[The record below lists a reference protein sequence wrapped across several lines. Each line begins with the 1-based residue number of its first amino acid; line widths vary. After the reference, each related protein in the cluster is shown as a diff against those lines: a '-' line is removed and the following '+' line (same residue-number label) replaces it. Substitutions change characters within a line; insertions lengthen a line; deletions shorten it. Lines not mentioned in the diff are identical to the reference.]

1 MARPPESPRTW
12 TDARLASRGRPRAI
26 LGREHGQASSPAVLK
41 RSGDLSIYLILS
53 RVIADRVGITLRTY
67 EKYIVGNARS
77 DDATAV
83 ERGVICA
90 ADDVLMYMFTRMLD
104 VVMCKSV

>member
-1 MARPPESPRTW
+1 
-12 TDARLASRGRPRAI
+12 
-26 LGREHGQASSPAVLK
+26 
-41 RSGDLSIYLILS
+41 
-53 RVIADRVGITLRTY
+53 LRTY